1 MGPTREGRLVKGHGW
16 TRPADLVA
24 VLRRRWDSGCY
35 LKAHAR
41 GEDWKPIALPV
52 KGPNSDDL
60 LHRFEDVRKWAA
72 EFEADADESLHI
84 RYRTVGGRHVGT
96 NRIPAR
102 VEVAD
107 FASLCSLLG
116 TAAEV
121 QVLDRLLAI
130 TRTAMPTV
138 ATWAAD
144 HPLVVLENRE
154 AWPRLLATAD
164 WIARTDTRRT
174 YVRQI
179 DVEGVDTKFV
189 ERHEKVLT
197 GVLLG
202 VMPPES
208 VDSSAV
214 EFSRRFGF
222 LSKPLYTRLRI
233 LDPAV
238 SPFPTGVT
246 EVALRTEELAGLP
259 VPATTVFVI
268 ENEVTYLALPPVP
281 RSVAIFGSGFAS
293 SGLAGVRWLTGCDV
307 LYWGDIDTYGFEI
320 LSRLRG
326 HLPHVR
332 SILMDRQTLLSHRD
346 HWSNESSP
354 TRRPLPH
361 LTETE
366 QSLYQDLINDVYGIG
381 VRLEQE
387 RVRFSVARD
396 SLVQRT
402 TPTSTT
408 LLP

>member
-1 MGPTREGRLVKGHGW
+1 MKGHGW

-24 VLRRRWDSGCY
+24 ILRRRWDSGRY
-35 LKAHAR
+35 LKAHAH
-41 GEDWKPIALPV
+41 GDDWQPIVLPI

-72 EFEADADESLHI
+72 GFEADADESLQI
-84 RYRTVGGRHVGT
+84 RYRTVGGRHVGA

-107 FASLCSLLG
+107 FESLCSLLG

-121 QVLDRLLAI
+121 QVLDRLLET
-130 TRTAMPTV
+130 TRTALPAV
-138 ATWAAD
+138 EAWAAD

-154 AWPRLLATAD
+154 VWPRLLAATD

-189 ERHEKVLT
+189 ERHQKVLSEL
-197 GVLLG
+197 LLG
-202 VMPPES
+202 VLPAES
-208 VDSSAV
+208 VDASAV

-222 LSKPLYTRLRI
+222 LSKPQYTRLRI

-246 EVALRTEELAGLP
+246 EVSLRTEELAGLP
-259 VPATTVFVI
+259 VPAATVFVI

-281 RSVAIFGSGFAS
+281 HSVAVFGSGFAS
-293 SGLAGVRWLTGCDV
+293 AGLASVPWLATCEV

-326 HLPHVR
+326 RLPHIK
-332 SILMDRQTLLSHRD
+332 SILMDRRTLLSHRD
-346 HWSNESSP
+346 HWSDESSP

-361 LTETE
+361 LTEAE
-366 QSLYQDLINDVYGIG
+366 QSLYQDLISDVHGMG

-387 RVRFSVARD
+387 RVRFSWVHDA
-396 SLVQRT
+396 
-402 TPTSTT
+402 
-408 LLP
+408 LLQWTGRCADRP

>member
-1 MGPTREGRLVKGHGW
+1 MKGGAW

-24 VLRRRWDSGCY
+24 VLRRRWDSGRY

-41 GEDWKPIALPV
+41 GEEWEPVVLPV

-72 EFEADADESLHI
+72 DFEANAHESLQI
-84 RYRTVGGRHVGT
+84 RYRNVGGRHVGA

-107 FASLCSLLG
+107 FGSLCSLLG
-116 TAAEV
+116 TTAEV
-121 QVLDRLLAI
+121 QDLDRLLAM
-130 TRTAMPTV
+130 TRAVMPAV
-138 ATWAAD
+138 ADWVAD

-154 AWPRLLATAD
+154 VWPRLLATAD

-174 YVRQI
+174 YVRQV

-189 ERHEKVLT
+189 ERHQRVLSEL
-197 GVLLG
+197 LLG
-202 VMPPES
+202 VLPAES
-208 VDSSAV
+208 VDASAV

-246 EVALRTEELAGLP
+246 EVSLRTEELAGVP
-259 VPATTVFVI
+259 VVATTVFVI
-268 ENEVTYLALPPVP
+268 ENEVTYLALPPAP
-281 RSVAIFGSGFAS
+281 RSIAVFGSGFAS
-293 SGLAGVRWLTGCDV
+293 AGLAGVPWLAGCEI

-326 HLPHVR
+326 RLPHVK
-332 SILMDRQTLLSHRD
+332 SILMDRRTLLSHRD
-346 HWSNESSP
+346 HWSNEGSP
-354 TRRPLPH
+354 TRRPLPY
-361 LTETE
+361 LTEDE
-366 QSLYQDLINDVYGIG
+366 QSLYEDLINDVYGMG

-387 RVRFSVARD
+387 RVRFSWVRD
-396 SLVQRT
+396 ALVQWT
-402 TPTSTT
+402 GPN
-408 LLP
+408 